1 MKYTF
6 RDPKKNVERVS
17 QLSWAEVVG
26 KQTWIKHRSQVE
38 FMHIPT
44 KNTEMD
50 EAVSCLQEVLSIVE
64 EDKYRKITKWSK
76 LGEKRVLEN
85 RTE

>member
-1 MKYTF
+1 
-6 RDPKKNVERVS
+6 
-17 QLSWAEVVG
+17 
-26 KQTWIKHRSQVE
+26 
-38 FMHIPT
+38 MHIPT